1 MIQYDRVISLMQGVG
16 VMVRTTITL
25 AEEEFAELKRL
36 AAQQDRSVSW
46 LLRQAFRLSKARL
59 ERGEPYAAE
68 FDRIWREVG
77 RSLKQ
82 AGVRTPRDVDRL
94 VREVR
99 ARKGQGSEKASAR

>member
-1 MIQYDRVISLMQGVG
+1 MQGVG

-25 AEEEFAELKRL
+25 AAEEFAELKRL

-68 FDRIWREVG
+68 FDRIWQEVG

-82 AGVRTPRDVDRL
+82 AGVRTPRDVDHL
-94 VREVR
+94 VRAVR

>member
-1 MIQYDRVISLMQGVG
+1 MIEYDNIISTKMGG
-16 VMVRTTITL
+16 STMVRTTITL

-36 AAQQDRSVSW
+36 AAQQDRSISW
-46 LLRQAFRLSKARL
+46 LLRHAFRLSKARL
-59 ERGEPYAAE
+59 ESGEPYAAE

-77 RSLKQ
+77 RSLRH

-99 ARKGQGSEKASAR
+99 VRKGQGSEKASAR

>member
-1 MIQYDRVISLMQGVG
+1 MIGSYDQEAEEVR

-36 AAQQDRSVSW
+36 AAQQDRSISW

-77 RSLKQ
+77 RSLHR
-82 AGVRTPRDVDRL
+82 AGVRTARDVNDL
-94 VREVR
+94 VTELR
-99 ARKGQGSEKASAR
+99 ARKRHSKEKASAR